1 MSVDTVRGHKRI
13 GFVCNQIDI
22 WFWLC
27 IICISIATLTG
38 YILIAKEYSAQI
50 EMLAGAQGVAQLRGE
65 CAGIFF
71 AMLFGLAICIY
82 TFYLIKNFILIKL
95 DYFDDIKYIRD
106 TSAEISKKASV
117 YNKVETD
124 IAIKPSFSKRDF
136 YYLFNRN
143 EYKLLKKVSE
153 VDNGAFT
160 AELCNDKD
168 EAICFRTRVEILE
181 YASKYKLDLNGEYI
195 IV

>member
-27 IICISIATLTG
+27 VICVSIATLTG

-71 AMLFGLAICIY
+71 AMLFGLAIFIY

-106 TSAEISKKASV
+106 SSAEISKKTS
-117 YNKVETD
+117 NKVETD
-124 IAIKPSFSKRDF
+124 AVIKPSFIKRDF

-195 IV
+195 VV